1 MLSPFATS
9 SAPSNQNSGSP
20 PPQQLYANQHDCSSK
35 PGFGLKS
42 NAYPALS
49 SRAARLLETERS
61 GSGMGFSHNNAL
73 PIGFGTP
80 SSINYGNPMG
90 TKLPDYRS
98 LGTSNALNTADLQ
111 FSGYILNGSHDL
123 HRPGFS
129 YTGASSDTMTSY
141 DANSHVLECLG
152 VTSAQ
157 SFSAQPMSGRDGSTT
172 VPAYGH
178 GLRTTGLSV
187 TSTPY
192 QSMPTGG
199 IMPLIEHTSYASLLN
214 KANLMFDNNLDSM
227 TVDWALEER
236 ECRRRL
242 VQFWRRHE
250 NNNIF
255 CTFKDVA
262 AADRV
267 PNSIVVS
274 CIYWEERQD
283 FFITSVDCIY
293 LLESLIAVR
302 FTVEEK
308 NRIRRN
314 LEGFRPLTISK
325 CKAESADFF
334 KLIMSFP
341 TPKPRN
347 IEKDVKVF
355 PWRILPLALKK
366 IISKYT
372 ASYSSTASSALDAFP
387 ASRAGGPQL
396 AGVTLSAPAGGM
408 MAFSPHT
415 QSGNILGSASASAST
430 MSAAAVIPKD
440 QTGAHMFTPSPASGS
455 SSLTS
460 SSANLVSMLE
470 MQAAARLDSSN
481 LGFSSMLQPSAEMC
495 LGVDVGVSTHTN
507 SDVMSAL
514 AFNSAMTS
522 TGQWVSPAAA
532 YRGANNTV
540 APAYLQSY
548 SSGTED
554 VSQGMGA
561 AYSSGHSTHL
571 GLAGMAINSSMSLLS
586 SAAQTDTTASLPTAS
601 IFEQLAASCGFPA
614 LGYEMP
620 APDTTDS
627 SNGGAT
633 RSQHVVRGAS
643 TKRTAQHAPYS
654 VNRSERQKL
663 CSTSSDCGAKGPAQ
677 PDAPERGGT
686 SLSSFCDEPSERRAS
701 PSVSLILKHQGV
713 RSADDASGPGSQPGE
728 NKAGSVPFHD
738 LLRKPLEDGACAP
751 AQDHASTDMLGFGL
765 GDDIASG
772 DFTFLANLIR
782 MSSQSDSSLDS
793 ATIGSATVGSASPI
807 DGSAAPETGS
817 FPAWRDANP
826 TDNGLFPDWRDRSL
840 AENTAPTV
848 LPPPAVLAKS
858 ASQFASAL
866 KPSQTSL
873 LMFGS
878 ALLSEITAASHPSDS
893 C

>member
-302 FTVEEK
+302 FT
-308 NRIRRN
+308 
-314 LEGFRPLTISK
+314 
-325 CKAESADFF
+325 
-334 KLIMSFP
+334 
-341 TPKPRN
+341 
-347 IEKDVKVF
+347 
-355 PWRILPLALKK
+355 
-366 IISKYT
+366 
-372 ASYSSTASSALDAFP
+372 
-387 ASRAGGPQL
+387 
-396 AGVTLSAPAGGM
+396 
-408 MAFSPHT
+408 
-415 QSGNILGSASASAST
+415 
-430 MSAAAVIPKD
+430 
-440 QTGAHMFTPSPASGS
+440 
-455 SSLTS
+455 
-460 SSANLVSMLE
+460 
-470 MQAAARLDSSN
+470 
-481 LGFSSMLQPSAEMC
+481 
-495 LGVDVGVSTHTN
+495 
-507 SDVMSAL
+507 
-514 AFNSAMTS
+514 
-522 TGQWVSPAAA
+522 
-532 YRGANNTV
+532 
-540 APAYLQSY
+540 
-548 SSGTED
+548 
-554 VSQGMGA
+554 
-561 AYSSGHSTHL
+561 
-571 GLAGMAINSSMSLLS
+571 
-586 SAAQTDTTASLPTAS
+586 
-601 IFEQLAASCGFPA
+601 
-614 LGYEMP
+614 
-620 APDTTDS
+620 
-627 SNGGAT
+627 
-633 RSQHVVRGAS
+633 
-643 TKRTAQHAPYS
+643 
-654 VNRSERQKL
+654 
-663 CSTSSDCGAKGPAQ
+663 
-677 PDAPERGGT
+677 
-686 SLSSFCDEPSERRAS
+686 
-701 PSVSLILKHQGV
+701 
-713 RSADDASGPGSQPGE
+713 
-728 NKAGSVPFHD
+728 
-738 LLRKPLEDGACAP
+738 
-751 AQDHASTDMLGFGL
+751 
-765 GDDIASG
+765 
-772 DFTFLANLIR
+772 
-782 MSSQSDSSLDS
+782 
-793 ATIGSATVGSASPI
+793 
-807 DGSAAPETGS
+807 
-817 FPAWRDANP
+817 
-826 TDNGLFPDWRDRSL
+826 
-840 AENTAPTV
+840 
-848 LPPPAVLAKS
+848 
-858 ASQFASAL
+858 
-866 KPSQTSL
+866 
-873 LMFGS
+873 
-878 ALLSEITAASHPSDS
+878 
-893 C
+893 

>member
-1 MLSPFATS
+1 
-9 SAPSNQNSGSP
+9 
-20 PPQQLYANQHDCSSK
+20 
-35 PGFGLKS
+35 
-42 NAYPALS
+42 
-49 SRAARLLETERS
+49 
-61 GSGMGFSHNNAL
+61 
-73 PIGFGTP
+73 
-80 SSINYGNPMG
+80 
-90 TKLPDYRS
+90 
-98 LGTSNALNTADLQ
+98 
-111 FSGYILNGSHDL
+111 
-123 HRPGFS
+123 
-129 YTGASSDTMTSY
+129 MTSY

-554 VSQGMGA
+554 VSQ
-561 AYSSGHSTHL
+561 
-571 GLAGMAINSSMSLLS
+571 
-586 SAAQTDTTASLPTAS
+586 
-601 IFEQLAASCGFPA
+601 
-614 LGYEMP
+614 
-620 APDTTDS
+620 
-627 SNGGAT
+627 
-633 RSQHVVRGAS
+633 
-643 TKRTAQHAPYS
+643 
-654 VNRSERQKL
+654 
-663 CSTSSDCGAKGPAQ
+663 
-677 PDAPERGGT
+677 
-686 SLSSFCDEPSERRAS
+686 
-701 PSVSLILKHQGV
+701 
-713 RSADDASGPGSQPGE
+713 
-728 NKAGSVPFHD
+728 
-738 LLRKPLEDGACAP
+738 
-751 AQDHASTDMLGFGL
+751 
-765 GDDIASG
+765 
-772 DFTFLANLIR
+772 
-782 MSSQSDSSLDS
+782 
-793 ATIGSATVGSASPI
+793 
-807 DGSAAPETGS
+807 
-817 FPAWRDANP
+817 
-826 TDNGLFPDWRDRSL
+826 
-840 AENTAPTV
+840 
-848 LPPPAVLAKS
+848 
-858 ASQFASAL
+858 
-866 KPSQTSL
+866 
-873 LMFGS
+873 
-878 ALLSEITAASHPSDS
+878 
-893 C
+893 